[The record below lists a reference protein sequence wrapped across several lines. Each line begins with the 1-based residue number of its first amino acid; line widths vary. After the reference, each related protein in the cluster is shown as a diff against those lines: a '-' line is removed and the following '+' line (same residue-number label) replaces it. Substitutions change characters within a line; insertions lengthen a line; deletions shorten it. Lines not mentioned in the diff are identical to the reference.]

1 MDDKYSSVMES
12 SRGDD
17 ETCANHF
24 HRGSLL
30 SAGIGEQNMRSD
42 GGSHGGCNFFTSASN
57 SMFARQH
64 RELLHGSLVLQAL
77 NNLPT
82 HHL

>member
-12 SRGDD
+12 SR
-17 ETCANHF
+17 ETKLATSI
-24 HRGSLL
+24 GSLL
-30 SAGIGEQNMRSD
+30 SAGIGAQNMRSD

-64 RELLHGSLVLQAL
+64 RELLHGSLGFASAK
-77 NNLPT
+77 
-82 HHL
+82 